1 MTIPGLPLLIVAGA
15 MLSELDFSP
24 DSRIY
29 MVVVMLSL
37 LEWPRL
43 ARLVCGQCLSLRERD
58 FMLATRCWACRRV
71 AGCLATCCRI
81 PFRFWW

>member
-1 MTIPGLPLLIVAGA
+1 

-43 ARLVCGQCLSLRERD
+43 ARLVRGQCLSLRERGS
-58 FMLATRCWACRRV
+58 V
-71 AGCLATCCRI
+71 AARDWRF
-81 PFRFWW
+81 FRPAILREA